1 MALKNFFEKISCA
14 ADKFFV
20 FVFKKNSALIN
31 FFKRK
36 ISSAKKI
43 NFRRKFFVVC
53 FSFSKKIGSVKLQK
67 KFASKIY
74 ALSQPKKN
82 VLVRY
87 IAKELFLY
95 FIVCFAFFFVI
106 FFVNQILLLAETIL
120 KKKVEL
126 NLVLRLIVYCLPG
139 IISQSS
145 PFATLVGFLMCLG
158 RIVSDNELLIFR
170 ASGQRYSL
178 ILKSVLM
185 MGFLISIF
193 SFVMND
199 YFLPVGTLKY
209 NRLFKQIIASNP
221 AIELES
227 KSIKRMNNSTLVIGS
242 VEKNNVSDLVIFD
255 SSAEGENRI
264 IVAENSVVKKSDAPG
279 VLMQLDM
286 ENPVML
292 VIKKIGGK
300 DFDSVFSEK
309 LRLFVFEDSF
319 ISSGGGTAPR
329 EMTSWDLRKQIQKMQ
344 SDEKVTAKRLNA
356 FKLEY
361 NKKFSVPFGSIFF
374 AMLAFPL
381 ALIFGKKDGQTLGL
395 IFGII
400 ISVLYWAATIIGQIF
415 GLRGG
420 YNGFWMMWTPNFV
433 IGFLGIVLYLRLRTK

>member
-1 MALKNFFEKISCA
+1 
-14 ADKFFV
+14 
-20 FVFKKNSALIN
+20 
-31 FFKRK
+31 
-36 ISSAKKI
+36 
-43 NFRRKFFVVC
+43 
-53 FSFSKKIGSVKLQK
+53 
-67 KFASKIY
+67 
-74 ALSQPKKN
+74 
-82 VLVRY
+82 
-87 IAKELFLY
+87 
-95 FIVCFAFFFVI
+95 
-106 FFVNQILLLAETIL
+106 
-120 KKKVEL
+120 
-126 NLVLRLIVYCLPG
+126 
-139 IISQSS
+139 
-145 PFATLVGFLMCLG
+145 
-158 RIVSDNELLIFR
+158 
-170 ASGQRYSL
+170 
-178 ILKSVLM
+178 
-185 MGFLISIF
+185 
-193 SFVMND
+193 
-199 YFLPVGTLKY
+199 
-209 NRLFKQIIASNP
+209 
-221 AIELES
+221 
-227 KSIKRMNNSTLVIGS
+227 
-242 VEKNNVSDLVIFD
+242 
-255 SSAEGENRI
+255 
-264 IVAENSVVKKSDAPG
+264 
-279 VLMQLDM
+279 
-286 ENPVML
+286 